1 MNGRPPPCG
10 DHVGRHRSGGP
21 AHRRASGRTVE
32 VMPAPPD
39 HVAHGDT
46 GVLPLD
52 GILVVSCE
60 HAVAAPFATRQLA
73 ELGARV
79 IKVERPGSGD
89 FARAYDHTVAG
100 QSSHFVWLNRS
111 KESLALDLKTDVDV
125 LHRLVARADVFVQNF
140 APGAAHR
147 LGLGADVLRA
157 RHPRLITC
165 SISGYGPTGPYR
177 DAKAYDLLIQ
187 SEAGLV
193 AVTGSED
200 EPAKA
205 GIPAAD
211 IGAGMYAFSGIL
223 AALYDRERTG
233 VGTHVEISLF
243 DALVEWMGFPLHHTA
258 GSGAPPART
267 GTSHPAIAPYGTFVA
282 GDGTEVVLG
291 VQNEREWVAFCAT
304 VLRRPELATDPRFD
318 SGAGRVRHRPA
329 LHAEIGAVLRTLTGA
344 ELTDRLAAARVA
356 HARRREVA
364 EVLEHP
370 QLAARDRWTT
380 VDSPGGPVRS
390 LLPPITLPGRPPRMD
405 AIPAVGEHTEEILR
419 WLDVD
424 VTDDGRPG

>member
-1 MNGRPPPCG
+1 M
-10 DHVGRHRSGGP
+10 
-21 AHRRASGRTVE
+21 
-32 VMPAPPD
+32 
-39 HVAHGDT
+39 
-46 GVLPLD
+46 LPLD

-60 HAVAAPFATRQLA
+60 QAVAAPFATRQLA

-79 IKVERPGSGD
+79 IKVERPGTGD
-89 FARAYDHTVAG
+89 FARAYDHAVAG

-111 KESLALDLKTDVDV
+111 KESIALDLKVDADVV
-125 LHRLVARADVFVQNF
+125 RRLVDRADVFVQNF
-140 APGAAHR
+140 APGAADR
-147 LGLGADVLRA
+147 LGLGADALRE
-157 RHPRLITC
+157 RDPRLITC

-193 AVTGSED
+193 SATGTPD

-233 VGTHVEISLF
+233 VGTHLEISLF
-243 DALVEWMGFPLHHTA
+243 DSLVEWMGFPLHYTA
-258 GSGAPPART
+258 GRGTPPPRT
-267 GTSHPAIAPYGTFVA
+267 GTSHAAIAPYGTFAA
-282 GDGTEVVLG
+282 GDGSEVVLG
-291 VQNEREWVAFCAT
+291 VQNEREWVAFCAG
-304 VLRRPELATDPRFD
+304 VLERPGLAVDPRFD
-318 SGAGRVRHRPA
+318 SGAGRVTHRPA
-329 LHAEIGAVLRTLTGA
+329 LHAEIDVVLRGLTGE
-344 ELTDRLAAARVA
+344 ELTARLAAARIA

-364 EVLEHP
+364 DVLEHP

-390 LLPPITLPGRPPRMD
+390 LLPPITLPDRPPRMD
-405 AIPAVGEHTEEILR
+405 RIPAVGEHTEQILR
-419 WLDVD
+419 WLDD
-424 VTDDGRPG
+424 PA